1 MPTFLTKSDET
12 ILKSIKIDQE
22 ILMRKKIVV
31 CLHLLLIIRNPNPEM
46 IPKTKNIKDQK
57 LTCASR
63 SPTLEKTARISAKMM
78 AKATWGDG
86 VEDDEE
92 KNRWRRRT
100 KRRKERK

>member
-1 MPTFLTKSDET
+1 MDLNVSDL
-12 ILKSIKIDQE
+12 ILLVS
-22 ILMRKKIVV
+22 LSAATARKK
-31 CLHLLLIIRNPNPEM
+31 LIIRNPKPEM

-100 KRRKERK
+100 KRRKEWK